1 MPKYRD
7 NLPQLGDR
15 LFLTDGGIETTL
27 IFQEGWELPE
37 FAAFHLLKTSNGE
50 AALRKYFRTYA
61 EIATRLGTGLV
72 LKSATWAGPAST
84 GEGKSA
90 TAPTNSSTRTG
101 AQSGSSRRFGTS
113 SAPNGLRWW
122 SVDAL
127 VQRETAM
134 FRASR
139 CRRVKRSPLCAADR
153 GLREL
158 SGRRG
163 VRGAMNYV
171 EEAIGV
177 VQAARRA
184 GMPVAISFA
193 VETDGFLPTGQ
204 TLKSAVEHVDAET
217 SGYTSSFG
225 INCAHPSHFEHALAG
240 HDRWLQ
246 RIGALRAN
254 ASSKSHAEL
263 NESTELDSGDPVGLA
278 EDYGRL
284 KKQLARLN
292 VMGGCCGTDHRHIER
307 IGETCSK
314 LFHTATDQI
323 RGAGAPAVAA
333 SPMRI
338 QQFEGRN
345 DNA

>member
-7 NLPQLGDR
+7 NLPQLRDR

-37 FAAFHLLKTSNGE
+37 FAAFHLLKTSNRE

-72 LKSATWAGPAST
+72 LESATWRASLDW
-84 GEGKSA
+84 GRKIGY
-90 TAPTNSSTRTG
+90 
-101 AQSGSSRRFGTS
+101 GSDELVHANRRAIRILEEIRDEFGTERTPMVIS
-113 SAPNGLRWW
+113 GCVGPKGDGYVPGVAMSAAEAE
-122 SVDAL
+122 SYHAQQIEVFAD
-127 VQRETAM
+127 
-134 FRASR
+134 S
-139 CRRVKRSPLCAADR
+139 AADM
-153 GLREL
+153 
-158 SGRRG
+158 
-163 VRGAMNYV
+163 VCAVTMNYV

-177 VQAARRA
+177 VRAARRA
-184 GMPVAISFA
+184 GMPVAISFT
-193 VETDGFLPTGQ
+193 VETNGLLPTGQ

-217 SGYTSSFG
+217 SGYASYFG
-225 INCAHPSHFEHALAG
+225 INCAHPSHFEHVLADG
-240 HDRWLQ
+240 DPWLQ
-246 RIGALRAN
+246 RIGVLRAN
-254 ASSKSHAEL
+254 ASTKSHAEL